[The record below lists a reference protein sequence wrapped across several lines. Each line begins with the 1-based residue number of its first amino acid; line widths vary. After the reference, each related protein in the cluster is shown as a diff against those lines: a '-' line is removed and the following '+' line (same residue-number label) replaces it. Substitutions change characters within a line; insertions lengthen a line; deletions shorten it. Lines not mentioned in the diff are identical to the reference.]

1 MKKPVI
7 LINITV
13 IALLAFRIVWVTIDE
28 PDNEYLLIARPY
40 NLYTGTTEPETT
52 EPETTDNED

>member
-7 LINITV
+7 VVIITIIV
-13 IALLAFRIVWVTIDE
+13 LLALRVVWVALDE

-52 EPETTDNED
+52 APETTDLED